1 MKQVLII
8 AIVAVA
14 MIGMM
19 VPSVFADEYE
29 IYYKFEERWN
39 WFGSINESGKAG
51 EFSYPSFIGIDSKD
65 IVYVLDNGRVQKF
78 TTEGEL
84 ISVWNNVGR
93 IGGDFN
99 SKDELYMVE
108 TKPVYQI
115 IKLSDTGNIIETWG
129 TSDSDDVKI
138 DLIGDMNPQLFI
150 DNSDNLYIGDYKY
163 ISTSPTIIEIKV
175 SKYSPDGQL
184 LQNFQNMGMPRAQD
198 EDGNLY
204 AGTSYRD
211 DWSNPSCEIIKY
223 NSMGN
228 PIDQFGSCLNSGG
241 VMAMDSNGNLV
252 VGGGEEGYQWGVISI
267 FDSDGKILASWGGG
281 RNLGEV
287 DHRFVSGIALDS
299 QNKIFFT
306 DNARHSVYVY
316 TPVTPIAS
324 FVDQSKDPQHYID
337 RYFNEP
343 TYKDWFDENY
353 PQYSSIYEAVG
364 ADENNKKTIAEYVAE
379 PVVEY
384 TPEPITEVTSTPNCG
399 TGTEEV
405 NGICQVIKNNDQ
417 LQNNELDNLKK
428 ILPDYYNVDKEN
440 TMVLSENITILSATI
455 NNDEG
460 GKGEVTL
467 TYYSDNDES
476 VWSLFNKYKTG
487 LDNVRDIGDLDETCY
502 IGLPYV
508 QSPEVKSLFC
518 VKDNVLITA
527 TTNNGEEISTM
538 KQIFEKMNDSSS
550 NTNNSNGGGC
560 LIATATYG
568 SEMANE
574 VQQLRELRDNQLLQT
589 ESGTAFMGMFNDI
602 YYSFSPIIADYERE
616 NPYFKE
622 AVKLAIT
629 PMISTL
635 SLMEN
640 AESESEVL
648 GIGISVIM
656 LNLGMYLG
664 IPAIVIVGIR
674 KRF

>member
-1 MKQVLII
+1 
-8 AIVAVA
+8 
-14 MIGMM
+14 MIGVM

-316 TPVTPIAS
+316 TPVVPIAS

-343 TYKDWFDENY
+343 TYKDWFDDNY
-353 PQYSSIYEAVG
+353 SQYSSIYEAVG

-664 IPAIVIVGIR
+664 IPAIVIVGIK
-674 KRF
+674 KRN